1 MAYFVRHGRSIALTA
16 EKTIARALLDGD
28 ARVAE
33 RIATGLLKTS
43 PCNFVE
49 RPWGGMRIRAYK
61 GVCPLPD
68 QPALTGAGLGEA
80 FEISAYDADDEARE
94 HPSRVR
100 FEDGS
105 EAALPAL
112 LRRHAERWLG
122 PELADRHG
130 GAFPLLPKTLDVREL
145 LSVQGHP
152 DGHTEAYVII
162 DAEPGATLR
171 VGFNRD
177 IDPAELEAS
186 LTQGRAWQQRVLELV
201 ADRLPPARIQAL
213 VAPWLADRRAGP
225 ADVPDELW
233 AAFASADRAQAES
246 LLGRL
251 KSLYWNVLDSM
262 NAIPAEPGTV
272 IHNAN
277 PPRIAA
283 ARGRPAAAEVH
294 ALGNPEGLEILALEI
309 RRPGPTFRAWDN
321 VRFPLRR
328 IDVSAAL
335 HVLNLRRVDPDELIA
350 PLEPVPGRAGLFKS
364 VRDPSFEIEHIKPAA
379 GEPVDVPASGAHCLH
394 CIAGTATLRGA
405 DGRDL
410 GTLARGESAL
420 VPIGVGPYRVA
431 GAVPGTEVVKA
442 TPTAGA

>member
-1 MAYFVRHGRSIALTA
+1 MAYFTPDGRSIALTA
-16 EKTIARALLDGD
+16 GKTIARALLDGD
-28 ARVAE
+28 ARTAE
-33 RIATGLLKTS
+33 RIGAGLLKTS

-49 RPWGGMRIRAYK
+49 RPWGGMRIREYK

-68 QPALTGAGLGEA
+68 QPELTGSGLGEA
-80 FEISAYDADDEARE
+80 FEIAAYDADDEARE

-251 KSLYWNVLDSM
+251 DSLYRNVLVSM
-262 NAIPAEPGTV
+262 NAIPGEPAA
-272 IHNAN
+272 HRRR
-277 PPRIAA
+277 PRP
-283 ARGRPAAAEVH
+283 ARGRGGPRARQPGGARDSRARDPAARADLSRVGQRALPAAADRR
-294 ALGNPEGLEILALEI
+294 LGGTARAELAAGRS
-309 RRPGPTFRAWDN
+309 RRADRA
-321 VRFPLRR
+321 
-328 IDVSAAL
+328 A
-335 HVLNLRRVDPDELIA
+335 
-350 PLEPVPGRAGLFKS
+350 RAG
-364 VRDPSFEIEHIKPAA
+364 
-379 GEPVDVPASGAHCLH
+379 
-394 CIAGTATLRGA
+394 
-405 DGRDL
+405 
-410 GTLARGESAL
+410 AR
-420 VPIGVGPYRVA
+420 P
-431 GAVPGTEVVKA
+431 
-442 TPTAGA
+442 

>member
-1 MAYFVRHGRSIALTA
+1 MTA
-16 EKTIARALLDGD
+16 ERTIARALLDGD
-28 ARVAE
+28 TGLAE
-33 RIATGLLKTS
+33 RIGTALLKTS

-61 GVCPLPD
+61 RLCPLPD

-105 EAALPAL
+105 SAALPAL

-122 PELADRHG
+122 PELAERHG

-177 IDPAELEAS
+177 IDPTELEAA
-186 LTQGRAWQQRVLELV
+186 LTQGRAWQQHVLELV
-201 ADRLPPARIQAL
+201 GDRLSPARVQAL
-213 VAPWLADRRAGP
+213 VAPWLSSRQAGT
-225 ADVPDELW
+225 ADVADELW
-233 AAFASADRAQAES
+233 AAMPSAERALGES
-246 LLGRL
+246 LLEKL
-251 KSLYWNVLDSM
+251 KKLYWRVLDSM
-262 NAIPAEPGTV
+262 NAIPATPGTV

-294 ALGNPEGLEILALEI
+294 ALGNPEGLEFLALEI

-328 IDVSAAL
+328 IDVSAAM
-335 HVLNLRRVDPDELIA
+335 HVLNLRRVDPEELVT
-350 PLEPVPGRAGLFKS
+350 PLEPVPGHPGLFKS
-364 VRDPSFEIEHIKPAA
+364 VRDPSFEIEHIRPSLE
-379 GEPVDVPASGAHCLH
+379 GTVDVPASGAHCLH
-394 CIAGTATLRGA
+394 CISGAATLTGA
-405 DGRDL
+405 DGRAL

-420 VPIGVGPYRVA
+420 VPIGVGAYRVT
-431 GAVPGTEVVKA
+431 GAEADTEVVKA
-442 TPTAGA
+442 TPSSGA